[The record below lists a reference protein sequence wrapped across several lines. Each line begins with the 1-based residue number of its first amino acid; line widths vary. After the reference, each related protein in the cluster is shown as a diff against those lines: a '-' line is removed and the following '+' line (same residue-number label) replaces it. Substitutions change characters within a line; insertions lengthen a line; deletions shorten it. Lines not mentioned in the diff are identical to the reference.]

1 MHFRKRIALD
11 IIAMLGAAFLLCC
24 LVSGCAGETSS
35 RQPAAI
41 NGVLDLSRWDFNRNG
56 NVKLV
61 GQWEFYWKELLTPED
76 FDRASKPEMTTLAEL
91 PAYWN
96 DIKVNGKTLPAKG
109 YATYRL
115 KILTNGNVDKLSLYI
130 GLINV
135 AYKLFVNG
143 RLVAAEGKVGTSLK
157 DEIPLNRPGVFDCS
171 ISGKEAEII
180 LQISNFR
187 YVNGGPGEIIYF
199 GPESGMERIF
209 GKKIFYDFFI
219 LGSLLIIGLY
229 QIIFFLQRRRDAAYL
244 YFGLFC
250 LGAAIVLISS
260 YSQVYFFTLFF
271 PEIPRDILFK
281 ALNVGLYLIP
291 PSLLSFF
298 CSTFPDEGFKIT
310 EKVVWII
317 SAVAAVIA
325 VLTPTYISSYVLQAG
340 MLEIIVVL
348 VLCLI
353 INISAVIRK
362 RDDAVLILTAFFL
375 IFVCMIID
383 VMTSNNIIFS
393 RNIAL
398 TPYAMFIF
406 VLVLSYQLSIRL
418 SRAFA
423 AEEKIAKELVKRT
436 GQLHEKNIELD
447 RDIEER
453 KRVENKLTQTWTYL
467 NKVFNS
473 LSSILVSVNGEGIV
487 SQWNTPA
494 EKITG
499 ISSSDAKGKPVWNIL
514 PLLSEHKE
522 DLQRV
527 ISSGKSVLLERVK
540 LENGID
546 RFFNIA
552 ITPLEPGEP
561 GDAVIL
567 ADDITELEKK
577 EQQLRHM
584 QRMETLGTL
593 AGGIAHDFNNAL
605 MGIVSPLSLVQYIR
619 RKDKPIDPAYLDK
632 QLLIMEESSNRA
644 IDMVRRLLAISRK
657 QEFSYV
663 PVDLNSSIKHVIN
676 ICESSLDKRIEIME
690 SVYSEPAI
698 VFADK
703 TQMEQMLL
711 NLCINAAHAMTTMRG
726 PEEPAG
732 GKLSVEIEKIYA
744 DSRFCAAH
752 PEAAIGDY
760 WMVSVTDTGVGIP
773 EELFSKI
780 FDPFFTTKKVQEGTG
795 LGLAMVYGIVK
806 EHKGFITVYSEPGI
820 GSRFNVFL
828 PVYLGK
834 KTMETEAEID
844 ESVFKGELILVVDD
858 DRLSLKSICEM
869 LDLIGLRTIT
879 ASDGEEA
886 VDLFRRHYKDIAVV
900 MLDMNMPLRSGRET
914 YLEMKKVDNGVKVII
929 SSGYAKDNRIEALI
943 ALGVR
948 AFIPKPYSI
957 GKLKEVLNEIIGNI

>member
-1 MHFRKRIALD
+1 MHFGNRIRLD
-11 IIAMLGAAFLLCC
+11 ITAMLCAAFLLFCFIAA
-24 LVSGCAGETSS
+24 CAPRENSLQNT
-35 RQPAAI
+35 AI
-41 NGVLDLSRWDFNRNG
+41 NGVMDLSRLDFNKKG
-56 NVKLV
+56 SVKLV
-61 GQWEFYWKELLTPED
+61 GQWEFYWKRLLTPDD
-76 FDRASKPEMTTLAEL
+76 FAGQPKPEMTTYAEL

-96 DIKVNGKTLPAKG
+96 DIKVNGKNLPAKG

-115 KILTNGNVDKLSLYI
+115 RILTSGDVKKLSLYI
-130 GLINV
+130 GLVNV
-135 AYKLFVNG
+135 AYKLFING
-143 RLVAAEGKVGTSLK
+143 QPVAAQGKVGTTLK
-157 DEIPLNRPGVFDCS
+157 EEIPMNRPGVFDCN

-187 YVNGGPGEIIYF
+187 YVNGGPGETIYF
-199 GPESGMERIF
+199 GPETSMEKIF

-229 QIIFFLQRRRDAAYL
+229 QIIFFLQRRRDPAYL
-244 YFGLFC
+244 YFGMFC
-250 LGAAIVLISS
+250 LGASIVLISS

-271 PEIPRDILFK
+271 PKVPRDILFK

-298 CSTFPDEGFKIT
+298 CSTFPEEGFKRT
-310 EKVVWII
+310 EKAVWII
-317 SAVAAVIA
+317 SAVASVSAI
-325 VLTPTYISSYVLQAG
+325 LTPTYISSYVLQAC
-340 MLEIIVVL
+340 MLEVIVVL

-353 INISAVIRK
+353 INISAVIKK
-362 RDDAVLILTAFFL
+362 RDDAVLILSAFVL
-375 IFVCMIID
+375 IFICMIID
-383 VMTSNNIIFS
+383 VMTSNNIVFS

-423 AEEKIAKELVKRT
+423 AEEKIAKELVKKT
-436 GQLHEKNIELD
+436 SELYYKNIELD

-453 KRVENKLTQTWTYL
+453 KIIENKLTQTWTYL

-473 LSSILVSVNGEGIV
+473 LSSILISVNGDGV
-487 SQWNTPA
+487 VRQWNMPA
-494 EKITG
+494 EKLTG
-499 ISSSDAKGKPVWNIL
+499 IAANNARGKPVWNIL
-514 PLLSEHKE
+514 PLISEHKE
-522 DLQRV
+522 DLQKV
-527 ISSGKSVLLERVK
+527 ITSGSSVLRERVK
-540 LENGID
+540 FENGD
-546 RFFNIA
+546 EKFYNIA
-552 ITPLEPGEP
+552 ITPLDPGVP

-619 RKDKPIDPAYLDK
+619 KKDKPIDLAYLDK
-632 QLLIMEESSNRA
+632 QLSIMEESSNRA

-663 PVDLNSSIKHVIN
+663 PVDLNSSIRHVIN

-732 GKLSVEIEKIYA
+732 GKLSVEIEKKYA
-744 DSRFCAAH
+744 DSRFCLTH
-752 PEAAIGDY
+752 TEAAIGDY

-773 EELFSKI
+773 EELLSKI

-806 EHKGFITVYSEPGI
+806 EHKGFVTVYSEPGI

-828 PVYLGK
+828 PVYFGK
-834 KTMETEAEID
+834 KTMETEIEND
-844 ESVFKGELILVVDD
+844 ENVFKGELVLVVDD
-858 DRLSLKSICEM
+858 DRLALKSICEM
-869 LDLIGLRTIT
+869 LEIIGLRTIT

-886 VDLFRRHYKDIAVV
+886 VELFKKHHKEISAVL
-900 MLDMNMPLRSGRET
+900 LDMNMPLKSGRESF
-914 YLEMKKVDNGVKVII
+914 LEMKKVDAGVKVII
-929 SSGYAKDNRIEALI
+929 SSGYAKDNRIEALMT
-943 ALGVR
+943 LGVK